1 MNLHDLEHRALDA
14 FHAIPR
20 RTIYTVA
27 ALVVGAI
34 VLVGSFGSALHN
46 ALDWNDDYATGRV
59 IRLQDSVVIQQG
71 HAGRVAYTGAC
82 PAAQIVPLDKKGRG
96 LFDQFEVDPAKK
108 SVVSL
113 TDIPRADYG
122 ARQLTDVDKKTGE
135 VESKIIINNPR
146 IAWENQWTI
155 GARALFLNDG
165 VAGRSWVPLRAGGAW
180 EPISFR
186 AGPGRLWLSIGGGYL
201 RTPGEGGPYGE
212 LGLDWRLRG
221 RKAK

>member
-1 MNLHDLEHRALDA
+1 MNLHELEHRALDA

-20 RTIYTVA
+20 RTIYTAA

-34 VLVGSFGSALHN
+34 VLAGSFGRALHN

-59 IRLQDSVVIQQG
+59 ITLQDSVVITGG
-71 HAGRVAYTGAC
+71 HVVATKYSGAC
-82 PAAQIVPLDKKGRG
+82 PAAQLVPVDKKGRDV
-96 LFDQFEVDPAKK
+96 FDQFQLDPSKV
-108 SVVSL
+108 SVITFKDV
-113 TDIPRADYG
+113 PRADYG
-122 ARQLTDVDKKTGE
+122 ARVETSIDKTTGKAE
-135 VESKIIINNPR
+135 TKAIVANPWF
-146 IAWENQWTI
+146 AFENEFTI
-155 GARALFLNDG
+155 GGRALFLNDG
-165 VAGRSWVPLRAGGAW
+165 VAGRAWVPLRAGASW